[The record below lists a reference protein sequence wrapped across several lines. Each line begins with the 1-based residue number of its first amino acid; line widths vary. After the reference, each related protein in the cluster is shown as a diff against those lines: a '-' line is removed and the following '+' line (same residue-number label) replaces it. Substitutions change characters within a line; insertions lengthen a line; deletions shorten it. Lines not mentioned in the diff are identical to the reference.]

1 MCSFIFVM
9 HDSWVRVKAGIKVKV
24 SVIFHN
30 ANNPHPRHFL
40 VLSYNH
46 VRLSAFQFVSS
57 SLLDAFRKRL
67 LVPGAITL
75 DIIEVYI
82 LTIKVHEL
90 GAVTSA
96 HPYWDAW

>member
-1 MCSFIFVM
+1 MCESEGGHKGKGFSDI
-9 HDSWVRVKAGIKVKV
+9 SQPRP
-24 SVIFHN
+24 S
-30 ANNPHPRHFL
+30 PPRHFL
-40 VLSYNH
+40 VLSYNQ

-90 GAVTSA
+90 GAATSA
-96 HPYWDAW
+96 HPYLDVW